1 MLDDILIP
9 NPEKNSPMFVV
20 VLDEIDYL
28 ISKGQDILY
37 KLFEYPR
44 LENSRLVL
52 IGIANALDLT
62 KRILPRL
69 AAKNCLCDLFLI
81 GLGEPQLLNF
91 NPYEIREITDIIKE
105 RLESSNQEGRSPLM
119 ANSAIEFCARKIVGT
134 GDLRK
139 ALVFHL
145 FYNTRMYAVNL
156 SKLSNANKRKPQN
169 PPTHPA

>member
-1 MLDDILIP
+1 VLNQDNRPFNILDP
-9 NPEKNSPMFVV
+9 FHKSKSPMYVV

-37 KLFEYPR
+37 KLFEYPQ

-69 AAKNCLCDLFLI
+69 AAKNCKWEFNNK
-81 GLGEPQLLNF
+81 LGEPQLLNF

-105 RLESSNQEGRSPLM
+105 RLESSNQLGRSPLM

-139 ALVFHL
+139 ALVFPSI
-145 FYNTRMYAVNL
+145 R
-156 SKLSNANKRKPQN
+156 
-169 PPTHPA
+169 